1 MGLFRS
7 MVFTPQQEFRV
18 GIPPHSAPNSRGPGN
33 GLPAP
38 HDQDE
43 AWGTEPEA

>member
-18 GIPPHSAPNSRGPGN
+18 GIPPHSLRTRGDAA